1 MSNTSTH
8 RTKNRKNT
16 KLIKHITTRYIPYED
31 LVEILS
37 EDGEAFLEGPF
48 KRQTI
53 WSAAK
58 KLTVLVGKKVRYDR
72 ALLDVEGVA
81 KLEGYSFSLEEES
94 SSEISK
100 P

>member
-1 MSNTSTH
+1 VSTTSTH

-16 KLIKHITTRYIPYED
+16 KLIKHITTRFIPYED

-58 KLTVLVGKKVRYDR
+58 KLTLLVGKKVRYDK

-81 KLEGYSFSLEEES
+81 KLEGYSFALEEES
-94 SSEISK
+94 SSETSK
-100 P
+100 A

>member
-1 MSNTSTH
+1 MSIH
-8 RTKNRKNT
+8 RTKNKEN
-16 KLIKHITTRYIPYED
+16 KKIIKHITTRFIPYED
-31 LVEILS
+31 LVEVLS

-58 KLTVLVGKKVRYDR
+58 KLTLMVGKKVRYDR

-100 P
+100 S

>member
-1 MSNTSTH
+1 VSNTSTH